1 MIKKTIIGIIILV
14 LVGITVKSCMAVLP
28 KKPMK
33 PSEYDLG
40 MTYEKA
46 AKEDKPILTVFY
58 ADWCSYCIRFMPKLD
73 TVRKAYTKDF
83 NVLLVNV
90 EDPKNAKLVAE
101 YQIGGFP
108 TVYIIDPKYD
118 NRVHID
124 TPYLASVETLSKE
137 VDRYNNMRK
146 LVKKGESCSK

>member
-1 MIKKTIIGIIILV
+1 MIKKTIIAVIILV

-28 KKPMK
+28 KKQLK
-33 PSEYDLG
+33 PSDYDQG

-46 AKEDKPILTVFY
+46 AAEDKPILTVFY
-58 ADWCSYCIRFMPKLD
+58 ADWCTYCIRFMPKLD
-73 TVRKAYTKDF
+73 SVRKAFKKDF
-83 NVLLVNV
+83 NVLLLNV
-90 EDPKNAKLVAE
+90 EDPQNAKLVEE
-101 YQIGGFP
+101 YHIGGFP

-124 TPYLASVETLSKE
+124 TPYLGTVESLSKE
-137 VDRYNNMRK
+137 VSRYNNMRK